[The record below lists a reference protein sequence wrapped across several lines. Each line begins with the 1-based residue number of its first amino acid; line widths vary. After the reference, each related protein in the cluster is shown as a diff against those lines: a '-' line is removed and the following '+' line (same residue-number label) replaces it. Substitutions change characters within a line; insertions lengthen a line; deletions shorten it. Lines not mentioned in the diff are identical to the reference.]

1 MKSCTQALEQ
11 AGSTTLEM
19 KRYKDGYSQSLSKT
33 TRSISMAI
41 EQLCFVDDEKRRAI
55 ELLVT
60 RAARFWLSVSSEHY
74 RVLVSLPNSD
84 GNLLQGTRS
93 HFTQVRLVV
102 SPKLQRV
109 GNSMG
114 EALDKVETVGNCVGI
129 SEPYD
134 LYG

>member
-1 MKSCTQALEQ
+1 
-11 AGSTTLEM
+11 
-19 KRYKDGYSQSLSKT
+19 
-33 TRSISMAI
+33 MAI